1 MCRRFSR
8 KNHAANRFDRAG
20 LGENR
25 CSSRSLLAA
34 LALAPAHVLLL
45 LPYAEARLSAAR
57 LPALRGAATSGAD
70 AAVATADLAAGWLA
84 LGAVVLLVIAVAF
97 KARRAPVSAA
107 LVAASRISLA
117 ASTVL
122 FLLPLYVATAIGSAF
137 CMWLSATIYV
147 AAPSAVGGGGD
158 DGAYSLG
165 GALWLALLLAP
176 CWLGCVLRAWQY
188 TTVAGVVCCWYS
200 DGRLA
205 AAGGRRRRQ
214 WPLWRSGWLAL
225 FAAQGLERC
234 AQQHTH
240 PHPARPLP
248 RTRSPPRT
256 HHRSAHAPAATR
268 RHPPPPAAAR
278 THRPPVLRT
287 LRRPS
292 CASPVSAGPRPC
304 PQVRG
309 ARRGSRC
316 RRPSSARTSHR
327 TARPTAPTAA
337 GGAARWPPTTS
348 TTSGRHCAL
357 ATAALP
363 NALSTPR
370 LASAHRPPCDCYLA
384 TMRLLFGDYVSGVL
398 RPAGCRLQNVEG

>member
-268 RHPPPPAAAR
+268 RHPLPRAR
-278 THRPPVLRT
+278 TA
-287 LRRPS
+287 RPS
-292 CASPVSAGPRPC
+292 CVHCAVPPVPRPC
-304 PQVRG
+304 PQALDRAHRCAARAVGAAADGPRALG
-309 ARRGSRC
+309 RATARRGRRRR
-316 RRPSSARTSHR
+316 RRPV
-327 TARPTAPTAA
+327 
-337 GGAARWPPTTS
+337 
-348 TTSGRHCAL
+348 GRHVG
-357 ATAALP
+357 
-363 NALSTPR
+363 
-370 LASAHRPPCDCYLA
+370 RPPPPPPLA
-384 TMRLLFGDYVSGVL
+384 ATVPSPLPPSPTPYQRRD
-398 RPAGCRLQNVEG
+398 